1 MSQFITIQQT
11 TVFARA
17 LVFSIQKMTYMKV
30 SQNFGCN
37 IFEKKILVV
46 INSKLST
53 YAYMSSDLN
62 FQ

>member
-11 TVFARA
+11 TVLARA

-37 IFEKKILVV
+37 ILKKKIMLV

-53 YAYMSSDLN
+53 YAHVSSDLN